1 MGKNVRLNLTEN
13 EKLARNIVGVE
24 SDATHM
30 SLSNVDDLDT
40 MIAKQKA
47 ANFNEQVG
55 DYIEKIDK
63 HAELLKQYTQ
73 SIKDNMNSV
82 EIKPMMTRVL
92 IKPFEINPFQQI
104 KVADSG
110 LIIDTGG
117 FAPEAFS
124 NDTGQWEEQQQAI
137 GVGTVYD
144 AGPDCKY
151 VREGDAVYYQ
161 KAALVPVPFFKQGL
175 VTVSES
181 QIIAVV
187 NEGLTER
194 FNQVKE

>member
-1 MGKNVRLNLTEN
+1 MGKKVRLNLTDN
-13 EKLARNIVGVE
+13 EKLARDLVGLE
-24 SDATHM
+24 SQATHM
-30 SLSNVDDLDT
+30 NLANVDDLDT

-47 ANFNEQVG
+47 SNFNNQVG
-55 DYIEKIDK
+55 DYMEKIDK
-63 HAELLKQYTQ
+63 HSELLKQYTE
-73 SIKDNMNSV
+73 SIKENMNSV
-82 EIKPMMTRVL
+82 EIKPMLTRVL

-117 FAPEAFS
+117 FAPEVFS

-144 AGPDCKY
+144 AGPECKY
-151 VREGDAVYYQ
+151 VKEGDAVYYQ
-161 KAALVPVPFFKQGL
+161 RAAMVPVPFFKQGL
-175 VTVSES
+175 VTVAES

-194 FNQVKE
+194 FNKIKK